1 MLIAGIILSRKP
13 WNDLGFSLIRS
24 SFIMLLNVQ
33 ESRCLNFVSCVCT
46 YTIYMYRVVFVMI
59 FCRICWCTDSNLY
72 IDEISISKSSD
83 SAFSHFFSWSPL
95 VLQNKIIT
103 YFPFSQFEWILSYCT
118 NSFFQILHK
127 IHACHVIVWK
137 FWLKKLKKKFFGL
150 YWLAAGI

>member
-33 ESRCLNFVSCVCT
+33 ESRCLNFDSCVCT
-46 YTIYMYRVVFVMI
+46 YTIYRVVFVMI

-83 SAFSHFFSWSPL
+83 SAFSHFFSW
-95 VLQNKIIT
+95 VHYYCKIKLLLIFL
-103 YFPFSQFEWILSYCT
+103 FPNLNEFW
-118 NSFFQILHK
+118 
-127 IHACHVIVWK
+127 VIVLIL
-137 FWLKKLKKKFFGL
+137 FSNLGYLKYLPATL
-150 YWLAAGI
+150 

>member
-33 ESRCLNFVSCVCT
+33 ESRCLNFDSCVCT
-46 YTIYMYRVVFVMI
+46 YTIYRVVFVMI

-118 NSFFQILHK
+118 NSFFKSCIKYLP
-127 IHACHVIVWK
+127 AM
-137 FWLKKLKKKFFGL
+137 L
-150 YWLAAGI
+150 